1 MTNTLTQAAIEAAT
15 FQLCPVACKV
25 YCATC
30 VRKATAA
37 IEAYRAAMRE
47 AGVVE
52 VPEVPTDAMI
62 SAGIA
67 ERHEAGVPEA
77 WSLATANIYAAMIA
91 AAEEGE

>member
-1 MTNTLTQAAIEAAT
+1 MSEAHKAAMEAAT

-47 AGVVE
+47 AGFVM
-52 VPEVPTDAMI
+52 VPEVPTEAMVDAY
-62 SAGIA
+62 
-67 ERHEAGVPEA
+67 
-77 WSLATANIYAAMIA
+77 WSGLDDHYPTEENIPKTYAAMLA
-91 AAEEGE
+91 AAKEGE